1 VNDYQAMVDIFDKMT
16 KGLPPNT
23 DALLNLGAN
32 ILLLGSDVQK
42 FLKQDL
48 GALIDNKFGPWIP
61 VAGPKLSKAEL
72 DFPLLF
78 PNARKPRPI
87 PKKKKNYPFTLLTFS
102 SADLDKEV

>member
-1 VNDYQAMVDIFDKMT
+1 MNDYQAMVDIFDNMT

-61 VAGPKLSKAEL
+61 VAGPK
-72 DFPLLF
+72 F
-78 PNARKPRPI
+78 
-87 PKKKKNYPFTLLTFS
+87 
-102 SADLDKEV
+102 